1 MIVIMH
7 MSRIVRL
14 TARGII
20 VREGRLLVFDR
31 FRLSAHGRKMR
42 YYSIPGGGIDP
53 DETPEA
59 AVVREMREEMG
70 VVVRAER
77 LLVRQTT
84 PSSLHHYFLC
94 TVTEGEP
101 VFQLDS
107 EEATDV
113 SADNHYQ
120 VRWVPLRTLRR
131 AHLFPDY
138 RQALETIIDNQ
149 LVDVPQPPID
159 IVFKRRY
166 TIRNSLTSEEQV

>member
-7 MSRIVRL
+7 MGRNIRL

-20 VREGRLLVFDR
+20 VRDGRLLVFDR

-42 YYSIPGGGIDP
+42 YYSIPGGGVDLG
-53 DETPEA
+53 ETPEE
-59 AVVREMREEMG
+59 AVVREMSEEMG
-70 VVVRAER
+70 ITVRAER

-84 PSSLHHYFLC
+84 PVSLHHYFLC
-94 TVTEGEP
+94 TILEGEP
-101 VFQLDS
+101 VFQLES

-113 SADNHYQ
+113 SANNHYQ
-120 VRWVPLRTLRR
+120 VQWIPLHDVRR

-138 RQALETIIDNQ
+138 RQALETIIDGQ
-149 LVDVPQPPID
+149 LIDVPQPPID

-166 TIRNSLTSEEQV
+166 TIKNSLTSEE